1 MASKTNSMR
10 LLDGQGIPYEVY
22 TFSSDIH
29 SALGVA
35 ESTGIPVDYVY
46 KTLVVVR
53 QDGKPLLAICPG
65 HCQVSLKKL
74 AQVIGEKKLRMATQK
89 EAERFTGLQVGG
101 ISALAL
107 IKGAFPVYLDRSALA
122 LERIVVSA
130 GRRGIN
136 LRLAVGDL
144 IRVTGAVVPES
155 AFSEEVSQ
163 I

>member
-10 LLDGQGIPYEVY
+10 LLDAQGIPYEVF
-22 TFSSDIH
+22 TFSPDIH

-35 ESTGIPVDYVY
+35 ESTGIPVEHVY

-53 QDGKPLLAICPG
+53 PDGNPLLAICPG

-74 AQVIGEKKLRMATQK
+74 AQAIGEKKLRMATQK
-89 EAERFTGLQVGG
+89 EAEGFTGLQVGG

-107 IKGAFPVYLDRSALA
+107 TRRGFPVYLDSSALA
-122 LERIVVSA
+122 LESIVVSA

-136 LRLAVGDL
+136 LRLAVDDL
-144 IRVTGAVVPES
+144 IRVTGAVVPDC
-155 AFSEEVSQ
+155 AFSEEG
-163 I
+163 

>member
-10 LLDGQGIPYEVY
+10 LLDAQGIPYEVF
-22 TFSSDIH
+22 TFSPDIH

-35 ESTGIPVDYVY
+35 ESTGIPVEHVY

-53 QDGKPLLAICPG
+53 PDGNPLLAICPG

-74 AQVIGEKKLRMATQK
+74 GQAIGEKKLRMATQK
-89 EAERFTGLQVGG
+89 EAEGFTGLQVGG

-107 IKGAFPVYLDRSALA
+107 TRRAFPVYLDRSALA

-136 LRLAVGDL
+136 LRLAVEDL
-144 IRVTGAVVPES
+144 IRVIGAVVPQS
-155 AFSEEVSQ
+155 VFSEEG
-163 I
+163 

>member
-1 MASKTNSMR
+1 MATKTNSMR
-10 LLDGQGIPYEVY
+10 LLDAQGIPYDV
-22 TFSSDIH
+22 FSFSADIH

-35 ESTGIPVDYVY
+35 ESTGIPVEHVY

-53 QDGKPLLAICPG
+53 PDGKPLLAICPG

-74 AQVIGEKKLRMATQK
+74 AQAIGEKKLRMATQK
-89 EAERFTGLQVGG
+89 EAEGFTGLQVGG

-107 IKGAFPVYLDRSALA
+107 TRRGFPVYLDRSALA

-136 LRLAVGDL
+136 LRLSVGDL
-144 IRVTGAVVPES
+144 VGVTGAVVPEG
-155 AFSEEVSQ
+155 AFSEEG
-163 I
+163 